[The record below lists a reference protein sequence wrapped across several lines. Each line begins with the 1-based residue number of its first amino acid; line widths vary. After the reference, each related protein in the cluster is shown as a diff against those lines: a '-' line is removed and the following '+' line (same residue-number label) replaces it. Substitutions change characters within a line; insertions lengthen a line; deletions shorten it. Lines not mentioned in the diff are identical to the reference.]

1 MGDNVSV
8 KGLEKVLKMLSELK
22 YVHYAAAPKIDKE
35 ASEIVKDMSAYPPP
49 RGYTRTGELGGS
61 WKKEMQSLGVR
72 NLLQDIYTELEYAPF
87 VQRSGSQAG
96 IHAGYWQTEA
106 DIAAEHE
113 DQIESILL
121 DEIERILTG

>member
-1 MGDNVSV
+1 MSGSV
-8 KGLEKVLKMLSELK
+8 LVRGLEPVLKMLEELK

-35 ASEIVKDMSAYPPP
+35 ADNIVKKMAAYPPP
-49 RGYTRTGELGGS
+49 RGYARTGELGGS